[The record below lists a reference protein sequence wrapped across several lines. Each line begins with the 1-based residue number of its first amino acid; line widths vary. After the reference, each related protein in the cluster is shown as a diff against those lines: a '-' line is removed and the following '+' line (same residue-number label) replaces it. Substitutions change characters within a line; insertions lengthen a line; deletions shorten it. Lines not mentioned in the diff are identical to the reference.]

1 MKNISFWLRFDV
13 WFVMLTALYWLLVDV
28 GLGFSFCIDSCP
40 FPSHNGYWITNLIGL
55 FVPIG
60 PNNIILILTYSF
72 AIFNLLSQF
81 PVRVLLG
88 IGYACLFIFTL
99 LRGERLLQS
108 LHFSPIAKVLVNLG
122 ILLLLSATLDILTLN
137 SWMALDLLVKSL
149 Q

>member
-13 WFVMLTALYWLLVDV
+13 WFVMLTVLYWLLVGS

-40 FPSHNGYWITNLIGL
+40 YSSNGYWAVNLIGL

-60 PNNIILILTYSF
+60 PNNILLILAYLSSIPK
-72 AIFNLLSQF
+72 IFSVY
-81 PVRVLLG
+81 PVRLLLG
-88 IGYACLFIFTL
+88 LGYLFLFVFSL
-99 LRGERLLQS
+99 LRGEKLLQA
-108 LHFSPIAKVLVNLG
+108 LHFSPVSKVLVNLG

>member
-13 WFVMLTALYWLLVDV
+13 WFVMLTVLYWLLVGS

-40 FPSHNGYWITNLIGL
+40 FPPHNGHWITNLIGL

-60 PNNIILILTYSF
+60 PNNILLILAYLIS
-72 AIFNLLSQF
+72 IPKILSVY

-88 IGYACLFIFTL
+88 LGYLFLFIFSL
-99 LRGERLLQS
+99 LRGEKLLQA
-108 LHFSPIAKVLVNLG
+108 LHFSPVSKVLVNLG
-122 ILLLLSATLDILTLN
+122 ILVLLSATLDILTLN

-149 Q
+149 H

>member
-13 WFVMLTALYWLLVDV
+13 WFVMLTVLYWLLVGL
-28 GLGFSFCIDSCP
+28 GLGFSFCIDSC
-40 FPSHNGYWITNLIGL
+40 SYSSNGCWAVNLIGL

-60 PNNIILILTYSF
+60 PNNILLILAYLISIPK
-72 AIFNLLSQF
+72 IFSVY
-81 PVRVLLG
+81 PVRLLLG
-88 IGYACLFIFTL
+88 LGYLFLFVFSL
-99 LRGERLLQS
+99 LRGEKLLQA
-108 LHFSPIAKVLVNLG
+108 LHFSPVSKVLVNLG